1 MINLTL
7 ARIGVASTLALG
19 GLALAACGDNAA
31 PSQPTTPPAAE
42 APATPATPDAGTA
55 APAAAAPITGEWAA
69 LQTFISKTPEE
80 SKLLVT
86 SPIAADLRA
95 LLGDKH
101 SVFLANMQVQSPL
114 QQDGDV
120 LFTSGNKQHAGGSD
134 QAYLLIH
141 PQTKA
146 LEVGLWEAGKLTTY
160 KTDGSNTRKPQD
172 VQTMISNA
180 QS

>member
-7 ARIGVASTLALG
+7 SRIGVVSTLALG
-19 GLALAACGDNAA
+19 GMALVACGDNAA
-31 PSQPTTPPAAE
+31 APQPTTPPAVE
-42 APATPATPDAGTA
+42 APAVPDTATTPTA
-55 APAAAAPITGEWAA
+55 MPITGEWAA
-69 LQTFISKTPEE
+69 LQTFVNKSPSQSNLFTD
-80 SKLLVT
+80 
-86 SPIAADLRA
+86 SPIAADLRT

-101 SVFLANMQVQSPL
+101 AAFLTNMQVESPL

-120 LFTSGNKQHAGGSD
+120 LFASGNKQHAGGSD
-134 QAYLLIH
+134 QAYLLVH

-160 KTDGSNTRKPQD
+160 KTDGSNIRKPQD

>member
-31 PSQPTTPPAAE
+31 APQETTPPAVE
-42 APATPATPDAGTA
+42 APATPDAGSV
-55 APAAAAPITGEWAA
+55 APGAAAPITGEWAA
-69 LQTFISKTPEE
+69 LQTSIGKLPSE
-80 SKLLVT
+80 SNLFT
-86 SPIAADLRA
+86 SSPISADLRT
-95 LLGDKH
+95 LLGAKH
-101 SVFLANMQVQSPL
+101 STFLANMQVESPL

-120 LFTSGNKQHAGGSD
+120 LFTSGNKPQAGGSD

-146 LEVGLWEAGKLTTY
+146 IEVGLWEAGKLTTY
-160 KTDGSNTRKPQD
+160 KTDGSNIRKPQD
-172 VQTMISNA
+172 VQTIISNA